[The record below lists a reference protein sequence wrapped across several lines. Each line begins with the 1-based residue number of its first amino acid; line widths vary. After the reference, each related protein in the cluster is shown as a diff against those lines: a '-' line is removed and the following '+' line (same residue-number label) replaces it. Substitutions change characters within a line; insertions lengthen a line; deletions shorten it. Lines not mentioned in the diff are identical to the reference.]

1 MGCFRIKKIRFIS
14 FDITTVMNTQDF
26 VSPVP
31 PDLLQPQVK
40 APPSVAFMTRQHY
53 PRLHE
58 ALDAEGTVFR

>member
-1 MGCFRIKKIRFIS
+1 MI
-14 FDITTVMNTQDF
+14 MNNNF
-26 VSPVP
+26 VWPVP

-40 APPSVAFMTRQHY
+40 APPSVPLMSRQHY